1 MTGILINDKTT
12 QVAVDTIN
20 DFNQINYSSLSNY
33 QFLSKRDIIGYNWKE
48 FNFETNLY
56 Q

>member
-12 QVAVDTIN
+12 QVAVAIN

-33 QFLSKRDIIGYNWKE
+33 QFLSKKFKSFNWKE
-48 FNFETNLY
+48 FNFKLIFT